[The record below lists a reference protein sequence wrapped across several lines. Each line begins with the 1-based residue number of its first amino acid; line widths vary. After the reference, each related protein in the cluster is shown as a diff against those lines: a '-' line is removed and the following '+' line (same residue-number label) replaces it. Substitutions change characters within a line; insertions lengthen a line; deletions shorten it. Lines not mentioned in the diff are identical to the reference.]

1 MMPLRQLAVWPA
13 IAGFLVIYCATT
25 QAQFTEG
32 AIVGTVTDPSGAVVE
47 GASVEVTDVQT
58 GITTE
63 VKTDSAGFYRA
74 LHLQFGTYRVT
85 VSAEGFKKTVLEG
98 IPVSVN
104 NTTRADAK
112 LETGQV
118 RETVDVTGIPPLVD
132 TEQGRLAGTVDS
144 REVQNLPLN
153 GRQVYQLVSLE
164 PGVTA
169 TNAPVIS
176 NVPSPT
182 SSVTFDF
189 GYIANGATPRGNN
202 FVLDGNSNN
211 NEWLGGT
218 PLIFPSLD
226 AIQEVQ
232 VQTLNFSAEYGRNN
246 GTVVNVVTKTGTND
260 FHGDVFYSGR
270 NTVFNARNYFD
281 TQNLEKAPLQQN
293 QFGATLG
300 GPILRDRTFFF
311 LDYEGSR
318 LKDSQPEII
327 ATENPTYRQTIINT
341 EPNSVAALFFR
352 DFPGPACT
360 APLSTT
366 QCLAEANQ
374 VEPNQAD
381 QYLIRVDHHLT
392 SRDEFYARWI
402 NTIASGDVGRQE
414 LEGANIRGFTAPFS
428 GFFADLGL
436 GYTHVF
442 SSTTLN
448 DLRFAYSRNNSNVRF
463 GIPPNSATAGIL
475 KSAGL
480 PANDF
485 GFLDFDDGTIPFGG
499 ELFIPRDFVFNT
511 FAVTDTFTRV
521 IGHHSLKVGGDVRR
535 IQENSNYPLETY
547 PFYEFASIGPFDFGA
562 DAPYL
567 VAATI
572 DRIPGSSNFGG
583 FVGTPRHFRW
593 TQWALFAQD
602 DWKVLPNLTVNAGLR
617 YEVFDPPTETNGILS
632 NIILGPGSNLFQQIA
647 TATVGRVSKMW
658 NTDYHNF
665 APRLGLSW
673 DPTGKGNTA
682 IRSGF
687 SIAYNEPYSNLYTNA
702 SRFDPPDATSMF
714 VEPIAGIGTNVNYQF
729 PFKPSPDFAGPVT
742 ANGGVGPI
750 SPTAV
755 PPSIT
760 PSGVY
765 PTLRTAYSL
774 QWFLGVQQQFLRD
787 YGLTINYV
795 GTRGVGGY
803 TREDYNR
810 FDGDVCNP
818 TTCHYYAT
826 RYAPG
831 WGAIT
836 YVTNESQSTY
846 NGLNAQFKKSY
857 SNQLTFVA
865 NYTFGKVLDNV
876 TEGGLGDYFNVNAY
890 GINYSGVMDIEHPNL
905 DRGPSEFDVRNRF
918 TASAIWNLPSPQSKG
933 VVHALLG
940 GWQGNAIVTLQSGR
954 PFDVDCTLGWYD
966 GCDFNMDG
974 DNYAR
979 PNLPVGIQ
987 QSGFSNQQFVNGLF
1001 GNPTITL
1008 YGPTFESRTST
1019 AIERFCPNGLNS
1031 ILDFGPVFSGPDAQC
1046 IPVGSNGD
1054 LGRNSFRGPAFKD
1067 VDLGLFKN
1075 TKVSERLN
1083 VQFRAEA
1090 FNLFNRVNLYNP
1102 IGNMGSPQFGQSVTA
1117 FQPRELQLGL
1127 KLLF

>member
-1 MMPLRQLAVWPA
+1 MKRRGQLARCELVV
-13 IAGFLVIYCATT
+13 GFILMMCCAAS

-32 AIVGTVTDPSGAVVE
+32 AVVGTVSDPSGAVVA
-47 GASVEVTDVQT
+47 GAAVEVTDVQT

-63 VKTDSAGFYRA
+63 VKTDSTGFYRA

-85 VSAEGFKKTVLEG
+85 ITAAGFRKTVLEN
-98 IPVSVN
+98 IPVNVN
-104 NTTRADAK
+104 RTTRADAQ
-112 LETGQV
+112 LQTGQV
-118 RETVDVTGIPPLVD
+118 RESVDVSAAPTLVD
-132 TEQGRLAGTVDS
+132 TEEGRLAGTITS
-144 REVQNLPLN
+144 QEVENLPLN

-189 GYIANGATPRGNN
+189 GYIANGSTPRGNN

-226 AIQEVQ
+226 AIQELQ

-246 GTVVNVVTKTGTND
+246 GTVVNVVTKAGTND

-270 NTVFNARNYFD
+270 NTALNARNYFD
-281 TQNLEKAPLQQN
+281 TLEKAPLQQN

-300 GPILRDRTFFF
+300 GPILRDKTFFF

-327 ATENPTYRQTIINT
+327 ATENPSYRQSIIAT
-341 EPNSVAALFFR
+341 EPNSIAALFFR

-360 APLSTT
+360 AAISAT
-366 QCLAEANQ
+366 QCFSESPQ
-374 VEPNQAD
+374 IEPNQAD
-381 QYLIRVDHHLT
+381 QYLVRVDHHLT
-392 SRDEFYARWI
+392 SRDQFYARWI

-436 GYTHVF
+436 GYTHEF
-442 SSTTLN
+442 SSSTLN

-463 GIPPNSATAGIL
+463 GIPPSSATAGIL
-475 KSAGL
+475 RSDGL

-499 ELFIPRDFVFNT
+499 ELFIPRLFVFNT

-521 IGHHSLKVGGDVRR
+521 IGHHSLKMGGDVRR

-547 PFYEFASIGPFDFGA
+547 PYYEFAGIGPLDFGA

-572 DRIPGSSNFGG
+572 DRNPSSANFGG
-583 FVGTPRHFRW
+583 FTGTPRHFRW

-602 DWKVLPNLTVNAGLR
+602 DWKVLPNLAVNAGLR
-617 YEVFDPPTETNGILS
+617 YEVFSPPSETNGILS
-632 NIILGPGSNLFQQIA
+632 NIKLGAGSDLFQRIA
-647 TATVGRVSKMW
+647 TATVGRVGKMW

-665 APRLGLSW
+665 APRLGISW
-673 DPTGKGNTA
+673 DPSGKGTTA

-702 SRFDPPDATSMF
+702 SRFDPPDAASMY
-714 VEPIAGIGTNVNYQF
+714 VEPSIDIGTSVNYQF

-750 SPTAV
+750 SPLAA

-765 PTLRTAYSL
+765 PNLRTAYSL
-774 QWFLGVQQQFLRD
+774 QWFLGVQQQFLRN
-787 YGLTINYV
+787 YGFTINYV

-818 TTCHYYAT
+818 TVCHYYAT

-836 YVTNESQSTY
+836 YISNESQSTY

-857 SNQLTFVA
+857 SDRLTLVA

-876 TEGGLGDYFNVNAY
+876 TEGGLGDYFNVNSY
-890 GINYSGVMDIEHPNL
+890 GVNYSGVMDIEHPNL
-905 DRGPSEFDVRNRF
+905 DRGPSEFDVRQRF
-918 TASAIWNLPSPQSKG
+918 TANGIWNLPSPKSKG
-933 VVHALLG
+933 PLHAILG
-940 GWQGNAIVTLQSGR
+940 GWQWNAILTLQSGR

-979 PNLPVGIQ
+979 PNMPAGIQ
-987 QSGFSNQQFVNGLF
+987 QAGFSNRQFVKGLF
-1001 GNPTITL
+1001 GNPALTV
-1008 YGPTFESRTST
+1008 YGPTLESRTSA
-1019 AIERFCPNGLNS
+1019 AIAVFCPNGLNS
-1031 ILDFGPVFSGPDAQC
+1031 ILDFGPVFSGPQKQC
-1046 IPVGSNGD
+1046 IPVGSDGD
-1054 LGRNSFRGPAFKD
+1054 MGRNSFRGPAYKD

-1083 VQFRAEA
+1083 IQFRAEA
-1090 FNLFNRVNLYNP
+1090 FNTFNRVNLYNP

>member
-1 MMPLRQLAVWPA
+1 MKCLTQLMLWPA
-13 IAGFLVIYCATT
+13 IASFIFLCCTT
-25 QAQFTEG
+25 MHAQFTEG
-32 AIVGTVTDPSGAVVE
+32 AVVGTVTDPSGAVVA
-47 GASVEVTDVQT
+47 GATVEVAEIQT
-58 GITTE
+58 GIITE
-63 VKTDSAGFYRA
+63 VKTDAAGFYRA

-85 VSAEGFKKTVLEG
+85 ITAPGFRKTVLES
-98 IPVSVN
+98 ISVTVS
-104 NTTRADAK
+104 NTTRADAQ
-112 LETGQV
+112 LQTGEV
-118 RETVDVTGIPPLVD
+118 RETVDVTEVPPLVD
-132 TEQGRLAGTVDS
+132 TEQARLAGTVDS
-144 REVQNLPLN
+144 QEVQNLPLN

-169 TNAPVIS
+169 TNAPVVS

-246 GTVVNVVTKTGTND
+246 GTIVNVVTKAGTND

-270 NTVFNARNYFD
+270 NTALNARNYFD
-281 TQNLEKAPLQQN
+281 TLEKAPLQQN

-300 GPILRDRTFFF
+300 GPILHDKTFFF

-327 ATENPTYRQTIINT
+327 TTENPIYRQSIITT
-341 EPNSVAALFFR
+341 EPNSIAALFFK

-360 APLSTT
+360 APISAT
-366 QCLAEANQ
+366 QCFAEASQ
-374 VEPNQAD
+374 IEPNQAD
-381 QYLIRVDHHLT
+381 QYLIRIDHHL
-392 SRDEFYARWI
+392 SSKDQFYGRWI

-442 SSTTLN
+442 SSRTLN
-448 DLRFAYSRNNSNVRF
+448 DVRFAYSRNNSDVRF
-463 GIPPNSATAGIL
+463 GIPSNTATAGIL
-475 KSAGL
+475 KADGL

-511 FAVTDTFTRV
+511 FAVTDTFTHV
-521 IGHHSLKVGGDVRR
+521 IGHHSLKFGGDVRR

-547 PFYEFASIGPFDFGA
+547 PYYEFASIGSLSFGA

-567 VAATI
+567 AAATI
-572 DRIPGSSNFGG
+572 DRNPGAPNFGQ
-583 FVGTPRHFRW
+583 FIDTPRNFRW

-602 DWKVLPNLTVNAGLR
+602 DWKVFPNLTVNAGLR
-617 YEVFDPPTETNGILS
+617 YEIFSPPTETHGILS

-647 TATVGRVSKMW
+647 TANVGRVSKMW

-665 APRLGLSW
+665 APRVGISW
-673 DPTGKGNTA
+673 DPTGKGSTA

-687 SIAYNEPYSNLYTNA
+687 SIAYNEAYSNLYTNA
-702 SRFDPPDATSMF
+702 SRFDPPDAASMY
-714 VEPIAGIGTNVNYQF
+714 VEPAIGIGTSVNYQF

-750 SPTAV
+750 SATAAA
-755 PPSIT
+755 PEIT

-765 PTLRTAYSL
+765 PNLRTDYSL
-774 QWFLGVQQQFLRD
+774 QWFLGVQHQFLRD
-787 YGLTINYV
+787 YGFSINYV

-818 TTCHYYAT
+818 TACHYYAT

-836 YVTNESQSTY
+836 YITNESQSTY

-857 SNQLTFVA
+857 SGQLTFVA

-876 TEGGLGDYFNVNAY
+876 TEGGLGDYFNVNSY
-890 GINYSGVMDIEHPNL
+890 GINYSGVMDIEHPDL

-918 TASAIWNLPSPQSKG
+918 TASAIWNMPSPQSHG
-933 VVHALLG
+933 AMQALLG
-940 GWQGNAIVTLQSGR
+940 GWQWNAIVTLQSGR

-979 PNLPVGIQ
+979 PDMPPGTKVA
-987 QSGFSNQQFVNGLF
+987 GFSNQQFVNGLF
-1001 GNPTITL
+1001 GNPAITV
-1008 YGPTFESRTST
+1008 YGPTFESRSSA
-1019 AIERFCPNGLNS
+1019 AIAKFCPNGLNS
-1031 ILDFGPVFSGPDAQC
+1031 ILDFGPVFSGPHAQC
-1046 IPVGSNGD
+1046 IPVGSDGNM
-1054 LGRNSFRGPAFKD
+1054 GRNSFRGPAYKD

-1083 VQFRAEA
+1083 IQFRAEA

-1117 FQPRELQLGL
+1117 FAPREIQLGL